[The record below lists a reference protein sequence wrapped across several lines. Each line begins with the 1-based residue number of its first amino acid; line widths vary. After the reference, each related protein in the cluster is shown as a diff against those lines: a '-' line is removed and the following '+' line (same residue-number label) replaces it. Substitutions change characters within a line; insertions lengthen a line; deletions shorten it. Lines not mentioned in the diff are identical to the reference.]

1 MTNQGLLAHHR
12 YLNSPILIFSLLFT
26 LVVFNSLSKSH
37 SLFFI
42 RYTPED
48 TFKQRWF
55 FVQINHEETT
65 LLTMEPE
72 TIGDYHVN
80 FLARYPDD
88 KHLCDDKARY
98 WSEWFEYKLDSNNIP
113 LYGARMLFS
122 SK

>member
-1 MTNQGLLAHHR
+1 
-12 YLNSPILIFSLLFT
+12 
-26 LVVFNSLSKSH
+26 
-37 SLFFI
+37 
-42 RYTPED
+42 
-48 TFKQRWF
+48 
-55 FVQINHEETT
+55 
-65 LLTMEPE
+65 MEPE

-122 SK
+122 SKWKSNSKKYMLWSDSIHLTDSKYFIHVPFNYDAHADTIQPKNMLP